1 MCFEQMRPDLT
12 HAPLERAQVRALIA
26 SRVQGLQFSQNVSA
40 AARRVRLHPGENLL
54 PLSSEGI
61 FAGPSPVQ
69 SARAFLLLIRKLI
82 SFASFLQNQ
91 LCCACGEIKRHQRCR
106 RHWLTGGGSDG
117 FTAKGRLLQLFYLME
132 EPQGV
137 ERFPD
142 GTQFLL
148 LSRGQGPGEQHALQ
162 RRFGPVVDA
171 TDLSSLDLFRH

>member
-1 MCFEQMRPDLT
+1 MCLEQMRPDLT

-26 SRVQGLQFSQNVSA
+26 SRVQGLEFAKNVSA
-40 AARRVRLHPGENLL
+40 AARWVRLHPGENPL

-69 SARAFLLLIRKLI
+69 SAHAPLILMGNRI
-82 SFASFLQNQ
+82 RIASLLQNQ

-106 RHWLTGGGSDG
+106 RHWLTSEGTDG
-117 FTAKGRLLQLFYLME
+117 FTAKGCLLQLFYLLE

-142 GTQFLL
+142 GTQFLRL
-148 LSRGQGPGEQHALQ
+148 EKRTMP
-162 RRFGPVVDA
+162 RRAARVAAAFWLRRRSD
-171 TDLSSLDLFRH
+171 